1 MAVELGALEA
11 LHPED
16 CHEERDVGD
25 REGAAEKI
33 LASEAARQRLVV
45 IAQLD
50 LAAIGVGLALAPG
63 IIAAAVFAG
72 RRYAEELEEPRD
84 EDAPP
89 FKREVPELT
98 PGPLPWS
105 SAQ

>member
-1 MAVELGALEA
+1 LPSNGLAAA
-11 LHPED
+11 LH
-16 CHEERDVGD
+16 
-25 REGAAEKI
+25 
-33 LASEAARQRLVV
+33 ARQKEWADAGILSVTT
-45 IAQLD
+45 
-50 LAAIGVGLALAPG
+50 IGDALAPG